1 MRSGSS
7 PRRAPVKP
15 HWGRN
20 LARPHGAAYASPPAV
35 RLDSQGLTVTHAQR
49 SGVAATLLA
58 LAAAASAG
66 AAPPVAQPVP
76 ARHSA
81 DASFAR
87 LEHEYVTY
95 VLGRFPVV
103 ATYLG
108 GAQFDAQ
115 LAEVDGRLRD
125 YSPAAL
131 QQEDAALG
139 ALRARFAA
147 LAPARLS
154 PRRRIDRSVALAQI
168 AFLIHEHQVRRL
180 QRRALDSFVD
190 EP

>member
-1 MRSGSS
+1 MI
-7 PRRAPVKP
+7 
-15 HWGRN
+15 
-20 LARPHGAAYASPPAV
+20 
-35 RLDSQGLTVTHAQR
+35 HAQR
-49 SGVAATLLA
+49 SRVAATALVA
-58 LAAAASAG
+58 LAVAASAVAG
-66 AAPPVAQPVP
+66 PPVAQPVP

-95 VLGRFPVV
+95 MLERFPVV

-108 GAQFDAQ
+108 GARFDPH
-115 LAEVDGRLRD
+115 LAEIDGRLRD
-125 YSPAAL
+125 YSATAL
-131 QQEDAALG
+131 QQEDAALS
-139 ALRARFAA
+139 ALRARFVA

-180 QRRALDSFVD
+180 QRRALDSTSTSRCAASTGSCRA
-190 EP
+190 